1 MDPRGWIST
10 AVLDKASMLA
20 AGAAAGGAFT
30 HRPHP
35 VEGQFDLRWCGGG
48 EPSATATARVG
59 FTAMSSDTQDLIR
72 LLMNVVIS
80 LALLGA
86 GLYVLLG
93 DHGSADLQKVAG
105 GWIGLVAGYWLK

>member
-1 MDPRGWIST
+1 
-10 AVLDKASMLA
+10 
-20 AGAAAGGAFT
+20 
-30 HRPHP
+30 
-35 VEGQFDLRWCGGG
+35 
-48 EPSATATARVG
+48 
-59 FTAMSSDTQDLIR
+59 MSSDTQDLIR